1 MTTTT
6 KLDAE
11 LSIERLLTVPFRR
24 GTYLNLLYLALAFP
38 LGLLY
43 FVGLSIGLSTGVGML
58 ITLFGIPVLLLTI
71 VGAVILA
78 GVEARLTSYLV
89 GVEVPL
95 PKPLSDGTLEGAL
108 ESTDAFVEA
117 LKGLLSA
124 PTTWTSLVVLVVKFV
139 FGIVAFAVLV
149 TFGALVVALVSA
161 PLVYDQTGVTYTVG
175 TYAVEG
181 LPAALGAAGVGLVVA
196 FLSFHAINLLAIVGA
211 TLNAAL
217 LDLEG

>member
-6 KLDAE
+6 KLDTE

-24 GTYLNLLYLALAFP
+24 RTYLNLAYLALAFP

-43 FVGLSIGLSTGVGML
+43 FVGLSIGLSTGVGMV

-78 GVEARLTSYLV
+78 GVEARLTTYFV
-89 GVEVPL
+89 GVDVPV
-95 PKPLSDGTLEGAL
+95 PGPIRDGTLEGAL
-108 ESTDAFVEA
+108 DSTDAFVEA
-117 LKGLLSA
+117 LKRLLSA

-149 TFGALVVALVSA
+149 TLGALVVALVSA

-181 LPAALGAAGVGLVVA
+181 LPAALGATGVGLVVA

-211 TLNAAL
+211 ALNAAL
-217 LDLEG
+217 LDLGG